1 MRLSLFFVGW
11 GLLFALLLCALV
23 LLAGRFRQARGGGFT
38 RSSAAERVAIWVTRV
53 AIVLWFIGAFILGRQ
68 FA

>member
-11 GLLFALLLCALV
+11 GLLFALLLCAL
-23 LLAGRFRQARGGGFT
+23 LLLTRRFRQARGAGFT
-38 RSSAAERVAIWVTRV
+38 RLSAAERVAIWVTRI
-53 AIVLWFIGAFILGRQ
+53 AIVLWFIGAFVLGRR